1 LSNNPADELTQ
12 QKNSISAYDKELAD
26 ITQKISDFS
35 DHSKLTS
42 NTEELLKIYS
52 TAIQQYQKL
61 VKAYKEY
68 ITTLENNI

>member
-1 LSNNPADELTQ
+1 MSNNPADQLTQ
-12 QKNSISAYDKELAD
+12 QKNSISIYEKELAD
-26 ITQKISDFS
+26 ITQKISDLS

-52 TAIQQYQKL
+52 AAIQQYQKL
-61 VKAYKEY
+61 IMAYKEY

>member
-12 QKNSISAYDKELAD
+12 EKNSISAYEKELAD

>member
-1 LSNNPADELTQ
+1 MSNNPADELTP
-12 QKNSISAYDKELAD
+12 QKNSISAYEKELAD

>member
-1 LSNNPADELTQ
+1 MSNNPADELSQ
-12 QKNSISAYDKELAD
+12 QKNSISAYEKELAD

>member
-1 LSNNPADELTQ
+1 LSNNPADELAQ
-12 QKNSISAYDKELAD
+12 QKNSISAYEKELAD

-42 NTEELLKIYS
+42 NTEELLKIYG

>member
-1 LSNNPADELTQ
+1 MSNNPADELTQ
-12 QKNSISAYDKELAD
+12 QKNSISAYEKELAD

>member
-12 QKNSISAYDKELAD
+12 QKNSISAYEKELAD

-42 NTEELLKIYS
+42 NTEELLKIYG

>member
-12 QKNSISAYDKELAD
+12 QKNSISAYEKELAD

>member
-1 LSNNPADELTQ
+1 MSNNPADELAQ
-12 QKNSISAYDKELAD
+12 QKNSISAYEKELAD

-61 VKAYKEY
+61 VKAYKDY